1 MSEPIHYL
9 NLRDLSGRIRAQDL
23 SPVDVVDAALARIEA
38 FQSRLNAFITVLADD
53 ARARAKEAQDEI
65 RGGTWR
71 GPLHGVPVG
80 IKDFYDT
87 ANVRTTA
94 AFERFKDRIPV
105 RDAVAVAALQA
116 AGAIVIG
123 KMNMHQLGMGTTGL
137 EGDFGPVQNPWN
149 AAYIPGGSSSGSAA
163 AVAAGLC
170 YATLD
175 TDAIGSCR
183 LPAACCGVV
192 GFKGTYGAISAGGI
206 LDGEPVDPA
215 IIWMSHPGITTRSA
229 RDTAIVLDVLATPEA
244 RTEMSDLSADRTTQ
258 APLRIGVADNAK
270 ADAAVVR
277 GIAAAV
283 ATIRSL
289 GHETVSAAA
298 PFDIPRMGDL
308 HRIEADRAS
317 IAERA
322 FKKIDV
328 LLLPTLTTTV
338 PAVKDVRG
346 NPQALSPAH
355 TMFANYFGLP
365 AISMP
370 CGFDTRDLPIGLQ
383 IVGKPWHDA
392 TVLRLARQY
401 EIAAPTNQHPLA

>member
-87 ANVRTTA
+87 ANVRTTT
-94 AFERFKDRIPV
+94 AF
-105 RDAVAVAALQA
+105 
-116 AGAIVIG
+116 
-123 KMNMHQLGMGTTGL
+123 

-244 RTEMSDLSADRTTQ
+244 RTEMSNLSADRTTET
-258 APLRIGVADNAK
+258 PLRIGIADNVK
-270 ADAAVVR
+270 VDDAVARAV
-277 GIAAAV
+277 AAAV

-289 GHETVSAAA
+289 GHETVTAAA

-322 FKKIDV
+322 FNEIDV